1 MSSNLLWIFV
11 KIVLPLMPIVIN
23 FIFIKIMGSDKKWYQ
38 ILTGGELFIF
48 STTISASAIGVT
60 FFQGSLDNSLGNL
73 IFCILLLT
81 LIFSTSLFGFGRFIK
96 LDENKIGNIENEELY
111 AISSI
116 ACAIAAIFCS
126 YYINFLSG
134 TIK

>member
-23 FIFIKIMGSDKKWYQ
+23 FIFIRIMGSDKKWYQ

-60 FFQGSLDNSLGNL
+60 FFQGTLDNSLGNL

-96 LDENKIGNIENEELY
+96 LDENKIGKIKNEELY
-111 AISSI
+111 AIASI

-126 YYINFLSG
+126 YCINFLSG